1 MWPTPCWRTQKCRNW
16 CVQHALLEGKKAGE
30 TSPRKST
37 PRTVKLDRLRA
48 RSVLR
53 PFPPSPPP
61 VGSRAGAPAV
71 GGGFPVPLFRLRNGF
86 TIPPWP
92 RFQPPPRQTQR
103 ADFPHCAFLLA
114 SHQGL
119 GDLSGWERCQAWA
132 LHPVFFEQAHMLVE
146 PLPTPPLP
154 AEAPPFPCTHQ
165 MTPDFLFH
173 PIFDKTKAPT
183 GIADSKVPHP
193 AAQDRVDQRHHPL
206 DRLGLIPP

>member
-1 MWPTPCWRTQKCRNW
+1 
-16 CVQHALLEGKKAGE
+16 V
-30 TSPRKST
+30 KSCFEYFDHSGSLHL
-37 PRTVKLDRLRA
+37 PL
-48 RSVLR
+48 
-53 PFPPSPPP
+53 FQ

-119 GDLSGWERCQAWA
+119 WDLSGWERFQPWA
-132 LHPVFFEQAHMLVE
+132 LHPVVFEQAQMLVE

-154 AEAPPFPCTHQ
+154 AEAPPFPYTHQ

-183 GIADSKVPHP
+183 GITDSKVPHP
-193 AAQDRVDQRHHPL
+193 AAQDWVDQRHHPL
-206 DRLGLIPP
+206 DRLGLIPPKDVLQLPQKGCQTPLDLVVKFQPIDIVGFIL